1 MWGLTTSLTDAIMII
16 VNEREVNKMKTV
28 ICIHEDN
35 HGLIGIA
42 KDYKSAID
50 FLIREEWL
58 DCNNDNDIIIIRK
71 WDNID
76 KFNDEFEGRFYLEVM
91 KVEGC

>member
-16 VNEREVNKMKTV
+16 VNERKVNKMKTV
-28 ICIHEDN
+28 ICIHEDKN
-35 HGLIGIA
+35 GLIGID

-50 FLIREEWL
+50 FVICEEWI
-58 DCNNDNDIIIIRK
+58 DCSSDNDIIMICK
-71 WDNID
+71 SDNID

>member
-1 MWGLTTSLTDAIMII
+1 
-16 VNEREVNKMKTV
+16 MKTV

-35 HGLIGIA
+35 HGLIGVA

-58 DCNNDNDIIIIRK
+58 DCNSDNDIILICK
-71 WDNID
+71 SDNID

>member
-1 MWGLTTSLTDAIMII
+1 
-16 VNEREVNKMKTV
+16 MKTV

-35 HGLIGIA
+35 HDLIEIA

-58 DCNNDNDIIIIRK
+58 DYNSDNDIIMIYK
-71 WDNID
+71 SDNID
-76 KFNDEFEGRFYLEVM
+76 KFNDEFEERFYLEVI
-91 KVEGC
+91 KVKGC

>member
-1 MWGLTTSLTDAIMII
+1 
-16 VNEREVNKMKTV
+16 MKTV

-58 DCNNDNDIIIIRK
+58 DCNSDD
-71 WDNID
+71 D